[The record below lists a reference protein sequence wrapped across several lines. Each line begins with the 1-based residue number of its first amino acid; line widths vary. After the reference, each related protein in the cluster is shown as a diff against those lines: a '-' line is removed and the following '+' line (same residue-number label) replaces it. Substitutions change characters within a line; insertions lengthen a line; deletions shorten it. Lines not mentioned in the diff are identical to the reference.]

1 MIKSPEINPHT
12 CGHLISD
19 KGGKIHNEEKTLFGG
34 DASGKTGELH
44 EKE

>member
-1 MIKSPEINPHT
+1 VTKEE
-12 CGHLISD
+12 
-19 KGGKIHNEEKTLFGG
+19 IHNEEKTLFGG